1 MRCVECEQHLC
12 SDCDS
17 ALHSG
22 GKRRLHERI
31 MICEECETKES
42 VLFCKNCEQYLCPE
56 CDKRI
61 HNKGARRNHSR
72 IKKNAIDL
80 PDQN

>member
-1 MRCVECEQHLC
+1 
-12 SDCDS
+12 
-17 ALHSG
+17 
-22 GKRRLHERI
+22 